1 MPEPI
6 LPQLFINVSI
16 TSVTYDFQLLMLLR
30 NFSAQSVQIAEI
42 NPTAAEVKII
52 ILHYHSKYNITL
64 VIWALFLDYEN
75 ESNILVGC

>member
-16 TSVTYDFQLLMLLR
+16 ISVKYDFQLVMLLR
-30 NFSAQSVQIAEI
+30 NVSAQSVQITEI

-52 ILHYHSKYNITL
+52 ILHYNSQYNITL
-64 VIWALFLDYEN
+64 DI
-75 ESNILVGC
+75 